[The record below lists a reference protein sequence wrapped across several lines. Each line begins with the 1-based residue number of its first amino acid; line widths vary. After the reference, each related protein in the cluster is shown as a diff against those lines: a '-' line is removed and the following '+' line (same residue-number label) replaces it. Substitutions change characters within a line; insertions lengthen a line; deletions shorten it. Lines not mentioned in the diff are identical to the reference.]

1 MCKVFIDTNIFLM
14 LYQENKDNLNTIFE
28 DISKLKDSLVF
39 VDQVSDE
46 FLRNRDKIFSELI
59 NNVINKKIPKPHVTS
74 FIRSL
79 DEFSE
84 LIKAGDELKSKH
96 KKFIE
101 KLKKIKND
109 LDTDILYTKF
119 YELYN
124 DSALTIYERTD
135 DIVDKAHKRMLIGNP
150 PIDDKKNTIGDQ
162 IIWETLISN
171 LKDDLIFITHDK
183 TYENHISFLKNE
195 YKKRVDK
202 ELTIT
207 DKVSFALSKIEE
219 KPSKSLIYFEKYAEN
234 PIVSAY
240 VNLRNFKG
248 WFLDILD
255 IDIYYEDG
263 KEDQIQPHEDIQF
276 NTSLEDIEFTK
287 KGEEMYDT
295 LKKYETAFKNQISS
309 ILKNDGYGEV
319 DIDAIDYD
327 IVEYISPED

>member
-1 MCKVFIDTNIFLM
+1 MCKVFIDTNIFLR
-14 LYQENKDNLNTIFE
+14 LYQTNQNNLNNIFE

-46 FLRNRDKIFSELI
+46 FLRNRDKMFSEQI
-59 NNVINKKIPKPHVTS
+59 NNVGERKIPKPHVTS

-84 LIKAGDELKSKH
+84 LIKARDALNTKH
-96 KKFIE
+96 QKLIE
-101 KLKKIKND
+101 RLKKIKDD
-109 LDTDILYTKF
+109 LDTDIVYTKF

-124 DSALTIYERTD
+124 DPALTIFKRTD
-135 DIVDKAHKRMLIGNP
+135 DIIDKAHKRMLIGNP

-171 LKDDLIFITHDK
+171 LEDDLIFITFDD

-195 YKKRVDK
+195 YKNRVDK
-202 ELTIT
+202 ELSIT

-219 KPSKSLIYFEKYAEN
+219 KPSTELIYFEKYAEN
-234 PIVSAY
+234 PIVSVF
-240 VNLRNFKG
+240 VNLRNFKR

-255 IDIYYEDG
+255 IDIYHEDG
-263 KEDQIQPHEDIQF
+263 TEYQIQPHKDFQF
-276 NTSLEDIEFTK
+276 STALEDIEFTK

-295 LKKYETAFKNQISS
+295 LKEHETEFKKTISS
-309 ILKNDGYGEV
+309 ILKSEGYGEV
-319 DIDAIDYD
+319 EINAIDYD
-327 IVEYISPED
+327 IVEYIQPED